1 MRVPPSERWKSFGT
15 HLHRFEPPDLYIV
28 RIRGN
33 VLGDDMRSQI
43 EALRMLAKRTGG
55 RALRSVPKDDYRNAA
70 QWQRERRTRRGD
82 GESAS

>member
-1 MRVPPSERWKSFGT
+1 MRIPSSERWEPFGT

-43 EALRMLAKRTGG
+43 QAIQALRPIR
-55 RALRSVPKDDYRNAA
+55 
-70 QWQRERRTRRGD
+70 
-82 GESAS
+82 